1 MLAVVALTFKPAVEG
16 DGVGY
21 FSYLHSVLVDHDLD
35 LANEYAAALEAHVTL
50 NPDHYTTR
58 TATGLL
64 ADYFPVGPALL
75 AAPFYAAGLA
85 LHPDGR
91 PVFGPPFTT
100 AFDLASLLCGLLA
113 LAICLR
119 LTGSRAAVAALA
131 LATPL
136 TYYLLLQPSYSH
148 SFSAFAVSL
157 FVWAWWTTRERR
169 GALGWLLLGLLGGL
183 MAAVRFQ
190 DGPLLAIVLLDL
202 RRGGWRI
209 LLAVAGAVVGF
220 LPQLAVDRVLF
231 GTWLP
236 QRPAGQDLQLLPGH
250 YWDVLFSSYH
260 GLFTWSPVLLVAV
273 VGMAL
278 RRERVLKA
286 AFAYALLVE
295 TLLNGAAP
303 DWWGGY
309 AFGARRFVDLLPLF
323 ALGLAE
329 VARRVGPGVAA
340 AALAALAAWNAL
352 LIANLTYVQRSDR
365 DPGYGGLLAGQL
377 EAVKHVP
384 NLLAQGAAGRD
395 LLWWPVLHQPF
406 RPLPGLALLACE
418 ALALAAA
425 GAVMGRGN
433 LSRR

>member
-1 MLAVVALTFKPAVEG
+1 MLALVALTFKPTVEG

-21 FSYLHSVLVDHDLD
+21 FSYLHSAIVDHDLD
-35 LANEYAAALEAHVTL
+35 LSNEYGAALAAHVTL
-50 NPDHYTTR
+50 NPEHYTTR
-58 TATGLL
+58 TATGRL

-75 AAPFYAAGLA
+75 ASPVYAAALA

-91 PVFGPPFTT
+91 PLFGPPFTT
-100 AFDLASLLCGLLA
+100 AFDLASLLFGLLA
-113 LAICLR
+113 LALAYR
-119 LTGSRAAVAALA
+119 LTGSAPAVAAVA

-148 SFSAFAVSL
+148 AFSAFAVTL

-169 GALGWLLLGLLGGL
+169 GAAGWLVLGLLGGL

-202 RRGGWRI
+202 PRGRWRV
-209 LLAVAGAVVGF
+209 LLAGAGAMIGF
-220 LPQLAVDRVLF
+220 LPQLVVDRVLF
-231 GTWLP
+231 GGWLP
-236 QRPAGQDLQLLPGH
+236 ERPAGQDLQLLPGH

-260 GLFTWSPVLLVAV
+260 GLFVWSPVLVLAV

-278 RRERVLKA
+278 RRERALQA
-286 AFAYALLVE
+286 AFVYALAVE

-309 AFGARRFVDLLPLF
+309 AFGARRFLDLAPFF

-329 VARRVGPGVAA
+329 AARRVRPAVAWGA
-340 AALAALAAWNAL
+340 VAVFAAWNWL
-352 LIANLTYVQRSDR
+352 LIANLTYVQRTDH
-365 DPGYGGLLAGQL
+365 DPGYAGLVTGQL
-377 EAVKHVP
+377 AAVPHAA

-395 LLWWPVLHQPF
+395 LVWWPLLHQPF
-406 RPLPGLALLACE
+406 APGPGLALLAAE
-418 ALALAAA
+418 AVAAAAAWLAAR
-425 GAVMGRGN
+425 RGK
-433 LSRR
+433 LSPR